1 MKVRTVAELMADLPY
16 VGPADGAD
24 PEVLSIS
31 ADSRAVEPGALFV
44 AVKGLQSDG
53 HDYLHQAVEAGAGA
67 VVVNQG
73 REVAGLGVPQFSVKD
88 SAGVLGPLAAAFYG
102 HPAAKLHVIAITGTN
117 GKTTCSYLLEEMVR
131 CAGGRPGVL
140 GTVNFRYPGV
150 CRPASHTTPDPL
162 QLQLLL
168 AEMAEAG
175 VTHVIMEVSSHAL
188 QQGRVAGVDFD
199 SALFTNLSRDHLDYH
214 CTMEAYFAAKRE
226 LFERYLKPGG
236 LAVVVCDGRQG
247 WGDQLAKG
255 LREQGY
261 VRVMTCGPG
270 QMISSSREKITLA
283 GISMTVDLAGVQA
296 LFSSPL
302 VGAFNTRNI
311 LAVLGLGVGLGLSVS
326 VMQQAIA
333 RSGGAPGRMES
344 VVLAGGAHPKVIVD
358 YAHSPD
364 ALQNVLQTIKPLT
377 SGRLIVVFGCGGDRD
392 KGKRPIM
399 GDIAVRYAD
408 LAIVTSDNPRS
419 EEPGRIIA
427 DIEAGMQE
435 RGARRFDRE
444 QVGTTAGAYLVVE
457 SRRQAIAVA
466 IDLAH
471 RDDVVLI
478 SGKGHEDYQLTRSGR
493 VHFDDRLE
501 AKRELEKVWGKAVG
515 AA

>member
-1 MKVRTVAELMADLPY
+1 MKARKVTDLLVGLPY

-24 PEVLSIS
+24 PQVLSLT
-31 ADSRAVEPGALFV
+31 ADSRTVEPGALFV
-44 AVKGLQSDG
+44 AVKGMQSDG
-53 HDYLHQAVEAGAGA
+53 HAYLRQAVAAGARA
-67 VVVNQG
+67 VVVNRG
-73 REVAGLGVPQFSVKD
+73 REVAGLGVPQFGVED
-88 SAGVLGPLAAAFYG
+88 SARLLGPLAATFYG
-102 HPAAKLHVIAITGTN
+102 HPAAGLHVIAITGTN

-131 CAGGRPGVL
+131 CDGGRPGVL

-150 CRPASHTTPDPL
+150 CRTASHTTPDPV
-162 QLQLLL
+162 QLQQLL
-168 AEMAEAG
+168 AEMVEAG

-199 SALFTNLSRDHLDYH
+199 GALFTNLSRDHLDYH
-214 CTMEAYFAAKRE
+214 GTMEDYFAAKKE
-226 LFERYLKPGG
+226 LFECYLKPGG
-236 LAVVVCDGRQG
+236 LAVIVCDGRRG

-255 LREQGY
+255 LCEQGHA
-261 VRVMTCGPG
+261 RVMTCGPG
-270 QMISSSREKITLA
+270 QMISSSREKITLS
-283 GISMTVDLAGVQA
+283 GISMTVDLAGRQA

-311 LAVLGLGVGLGLSVS
+311 LAVLGLGLGLGFSVPA
-326 VMQQAIA
+326 MQQAIA

-344 VVLAGGAHPKVIVD
+344 VALTGGVHPKVLVD

-364 ALQNVLQTIKPLT
+364 ALRNVLQTIKSLT
-377 SGRLIVVFGCGGDRD
+377 RGRLIVVFGCGGDRD
-392 KGKRPIM
+392 RGKRPIM
-399 GDIAVRYAD
+399 GGIAVRYAD
-408 LAIVTSDNPRS
+408 LAIITSDNPRS

-435 RGARRFDRE
+435 RGARRVDGDE
-444 QVGTTAGAYLVVE
+444 VGTRAGQYLVIE
-457 SRRQAIAVA
+457 SRHQAIAAA
-466 IDLAH
+466 IRLAH